1 MVQGKTNS
9 QFVTHDDIDA
19 VTKSLEDMKAIER
32 EIDLAEKAGNDV
44 TAQREAL
51 AEARK
56 RAMLFLQ
63 TYKKIK

>member
-1 MVQGKTNS
+1 MAQGKTNS
-9 QFVTHDDIDA
+9 QFVTHEDIDA
-19 VTKSLEDMKAIER
+19 VTQSLEDMKAVER

-44 TAQREAL
+44 SDQRAQL

-63 TYKKIK
+63 TYKKVK